1 MRALRETLLRIA
13 PMPANVIVL
22 GETGTGKELVARC
35 LHEFSGRSGRF
46 IAINCAAVP
55 ENLFEGELFGHEPG
69 AYTGATKQRI
79 GEIESANGGTLLLD
93 EIETM
98 PLHLQVKLLRVLQE
112 REVKRLGSSRAIPID
127 VRVVAA
133 TKDDL
138 KALSQ
143 EGRFRADLFYRLNVA
158 TLRLPALRE
167 RREDIPML
175 VAHFL
180 REAVLR
186 FGTGTLELP
195 PGLHQQLL
203 AHDWPGNVRE
213 LRNAA
218 EQSQLGVPL
227 SIGGEGRPARL
238 SLDDAMAAFERTV
251 IETALQRCGG
261 NANAACEELQVNYA
275 TLHRR
280 MKRYDIDLQRFRRKP
295 EAD

>member
-1 MRALRETLLRIA
+1 
-13 PMPANVIVL
+13 MPANVIVL

-35 LHEFSGRSGRF
+35 LHEFSGRGGRF
-46 IAINCAAVP
+46 VAINCAAVP
-55 ENLFEGELFGHEPG
+55 ESLFEGELFGHEPG

-112 REVKRLGSSRAIPID
+112 REVKRLGSARAIPID

-158 TLRLPALRE
+158 TLRLPPLRE

-175 VAHFL
+175 FAHFL
-180 REAVLR
+180 REAGLR
-186 FGTGTLELP
+186 FGTGQPELP

-218 EQSQLGVPL
+218 EQCQLGVPL
-227 SIGGEGRPARL
+227 SIGREGGPPGL
-238 SLDDAMAAFERTV
+238 SLDDAIAAFERTV

-261 NANAACEELQVNYA
+261 NINAACEELRVNYA
-275 TLHRR
+275 TFHRR
-280 MKRYDIDLQRFRRKP
+280 MKRYDIELQRFRGKP
-295 EAD
+295 EPD